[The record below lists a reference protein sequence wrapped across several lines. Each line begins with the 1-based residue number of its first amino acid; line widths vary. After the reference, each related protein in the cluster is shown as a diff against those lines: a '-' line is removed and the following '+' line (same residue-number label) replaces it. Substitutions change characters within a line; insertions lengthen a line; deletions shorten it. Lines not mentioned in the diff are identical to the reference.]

1 MPEKYTDNARA
12 ALTVLML
19 ANRAVLNTELT
30 KEHKIKLSLAER
42 RKLIRAGLLETD
54 ESVRPFVHEITD
66 EGISWCM
73 NNLVDGEPPSR
84 SGPQVR
90 LVFEVMRRVVG
101 YLQQRGLLAEALRTG
116 DLESLIRQA
125 YRALATAPQDW
136 IRLARIRPKLNGAEK
151 SEVDETLLEMMK
163 TGTVHL
169 APDSNRS
176 ALTDADHAAAVRIG
190 GEDKHIIAIEES

>member
-1 MPEKYTDNARA
+1 MPDKYTDNARA

-19 ANRAVLNTELT
+19 ANRAVLNTELS
-30 KEHKIKLSLAER
+30 KEHKIRLSLAER
-42 RKLIRAGLLETD
+42 RKLIKDGLLETD

-66 EGISWCM
+66 EGITWCM

-136 IRLARIRPKLNGAEK
+136 IRLARIRPKLNGADK
-151 SEVDETLLEMMK
+151 SEVDEVLLEMMK